1 MDTNRNLLPKVYLF
15 KKDHDM
21 IEEFV
26 RCRPAEETGGDL
38 FGLWTSEE
46 EPVLHIVTGQGREIL
61 QTSSES
67 SLKSYDRFSKEF
79 ERLEELLHWKFHLNY
94 MGKWQYMRRSGRNE
108 SAIKG
113 VFDQRPPNR
122 RATRLV
128 LLTADYD
135 AASKQVELSLYLF
148 PDVSS
153 PKKGEIVILPGERV
167 FKMEDN
173 VEKLIN
179 ALVKKSGLKET
190 DIIKKRSEDLPH
202 RNPYK
207 IKSELNEDTGRSEC
221 NSGWQKM
228 QTEFLRNQSGLKV
241 YICKEDL
248 EMMENLALRYPHLET
263 GGDLFGLWTNEGDA
277 VVHVV
282 LGPGQSCRRTN
293 VSFYQDIA
301 YLKRNGE
308 LLTQNYML
316 CHLGEWHSHHQL
328 RLFQPSQ
335 GDQPSAVIR
344 NYPGGGTRGFLL
356 IIANIVS
363 PNKVTFTPYLY
374 TVNANFPFDQ
384 KGTVFTLPYPSVFKK
399 DGVIERSIK
408 EGRETER
415 DFQ

>member
-1 MDTNRNLLPKVYLF
+1 MNIYNDCRRIDRPRFNDGHKQKSVAKGSPVQ
-15 KKDHDM
+15 KDHDM
-21 IEEFV
+21 MEELV
-26 RCRPAEETGGDL
+26 RCGPAEETGGDL
-38 FGLWTSEE
+38 FGLWTSEN
-46 EPVLHIVTGQGREIL
+46 EPVLHIVTGQGREFF
-61 QTSSES
+61 QTSSNS
-67 SLKSYDRFSKEF
+67 SLRSYDTFSKEF
-79 ERLEELLHWKFHLNY
+79 QRLEELLHWKFHLSY
-94 MGKWQYMRRSGRNE
+94 MGKWQYMRRSEQNE
-108 SAIKG
+108 RAIKG
-113 VFDQRPPNR
+113 AFDQRPPHR

-153 PKKGEIVILPGERV
+153 PMKGEIVMLP
-167 FKMEDN
+167 F
-173 VEKLIN
+173 
-179 ALVKKSGLKET
+179 
-190 DIIKKRSEDLPH
+190 
-202 RNPYK
+202 
-207 IKSELNEDTGRSEC
+207 
-221 NSGWQKM
+221 
-228 QTEFLRNQSGLKV
+228 NQSDFKI
-241 YICKEDL
+241 YICKDDL

-277 VVHVV
+277 VIHVV

-301 YLKRNGE
+301 YLKRNGD
-308 LLTQNYML
+308 LLTQNYMP

-374 TVNANFPFDQ
+374 TANANFPFDQ
-384 KGTVFTLPYPSVFKK
+384 KGTIFSLPYRNVFKK

-408 EGRETER
+408 EGRETKR